1 MRGCR
6 IIDLDENNPWEYE
19 TFSPTFYDVVGDT
32 DEMRALAYVSDNIVW
47 YYVSFIARI
56 VPFFGETLQN
66 LLIAAIYNAF
76 K

>member
-1 MRGCR
+1 MTVSGNELNFER
-6 IIDLDENNPWEYE
+6 LSFW
-19 TFSPTFYDVVGDT
+19 T

-66 LLIAAIYNAF
+66 LLITAIYNAF